1 MTQRFKVD
9 LTLEINPEY
18 IEDFFEDVAAYVEA
32 SNGTLTQYRYYVEK
46 NDESQ
51 RNQS

>member
-9 LTLEINPEY
+9 LTLEIDPEY
-18 IEDFFEDVAAYVEA
+18 IEDFFEEVALTAEG

>member
-1 MTQRFKVD
+1 MKQRFKVD
-9 LTLEINPEY
+9 LTLECEPDY
-18 IEDFFEDVAAYVEA
+18 IEQLFESFCTCADEVNAAI
-32 SNGTLTQYRYYVEK
+32 TQYRYYVEK